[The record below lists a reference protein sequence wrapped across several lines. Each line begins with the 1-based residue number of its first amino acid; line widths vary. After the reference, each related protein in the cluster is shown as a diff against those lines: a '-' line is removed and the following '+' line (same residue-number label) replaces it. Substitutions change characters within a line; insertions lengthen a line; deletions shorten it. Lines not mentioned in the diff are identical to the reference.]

1 MTERHIGLIFG
12 TAFLCFW
19 LGYKAAVF
27 ANGLPIQ
34 LTKMDGLTLIIA
46 AGLLFYGLTGRSE
59 NASK

>member
-1 MTERHIGLIFG
+1 MAEKHIAVLFG

-34 LTKMDGLTLIIA
+34 LTKMDGLTLAIA
-46 AGLLFYGLTGRSE
+46 AVLLFRGLTGRSE
-59 NASK
+59 GA